1 MSTITEIVA
10 DKTDAADMTET
21 QMLKRKPS
29 GKKVYK
35 PHVATKIK
43 WALEDTMLGTE
54 EAQKHMLEILDL
66 MSQAWEMKGDD
77 TAWLVHLGKIDHQI
91 AYLAVVVARL
101 ERTVTRA
108 VAESKPSPEGSHK
121 CK

>member
-1 MSTITEIVA
+1 MSTVEEIVA
-10 DKTDAADMTET
+10 DKPDAAQTMTQA

-43 WALEDTMLGTE
+43 WALEDCMLGTE
-54 EAQKHMLEILDL
+54 DAQKYMLEILDL

-77 TAWLVHLGKIDHQI
+77 TVWLVHLGKIDHQM
-91 AYLAVVVARL
+91 AYLAVIVAQL
-101 ERTVTRA
+101 QQTITRA
-108 VAESKPSPEGSHK
+108 VAESKPGKE